1 MIKILE
7 AVNLIKFMLSICLL
21 IGISGTI
28 NSQCINKSEYSGYKV
43 NTIFTLDSLYVQDEF
58 FPLLN
63 HSISLLDT
71 FDINKDSTWLYYL
84 ISLNWESNSE
94 IGLRIKISLRQGVN
108 YDILFDEVP
117 LTFYD
122 SIAGAFCYNG
132 YTFFVLLN
140 HRNDFLFN
148 KLFITKNTI
157 SEFPILYKT
166 PIMNKFGI
174 KLGYEDII
182 KYAFLFYDYKGERFK
197 YKSTSYSE

>member
-1 MIKILE
+1 MNNRHLFI
-7 AVNLIKFMLSICLL
+7 FCLL
-21 IGISGTI
+21 LFLTKISS
-28 NSQCINKSEYSGYKV
+28 SQCLYKSDYSGYKV
-43 NTIFTLDSLYVQDEF
+43 NTVYVLDSLSVQEGF
-58 FPLLN
+58 YPVLN

-84 ISLNWESNSE
+84 ISLNCEYNNE

-117 LTFYD
+117 STFYD
-122 SIAGAFCYNG
+122 SIAGAFCYKG
-132 YTFFVLLN
+132 YNFFVLLN

-148 KLFITKNTI
+148 KLFITKHTI

-166 PIMNKFGI
+166 PIVNKFGI
-174 KLGYEDII
+174 KLGFEDIL
-182 KYAFLFYDYKGERFK
+182 KYAFLFYDYKEERFT